1 MSDFETIQTLIRLK
15 RHEQPSPEFL
25 EEFVRSFKERQRAE
39 MLNQS
44 ARGLLWERVTTYF
57 DGIFAPK
64 WALAGATAV
73 AMLGTV
79 MLFRPVE
86 QGAGGGL
93 VQTGS
98 SFDVRG
104 FDTGGR
110 LMPISDEEVR
120 QYLLSRHYQGGFAD
134 EREGR
139 LLAHDPQM
147 TLNPVGFRL
156 DVEY

>member
-25 EEFVRSFKERQRAE
+25 EDFVRSFKERQRAE

-73 AMLGTV
+73 AMLGTFV
-79 MLFRPVE
+79 LLRPVE
-86 QGAGGGL
+86 QGAGGL
-93 VQTGS
+93 VQSGS
-98 SFDVRG
+98 SLDARG
-104 FDTGGR
+104 FDAGR
-110 LMPISDEEVR
+110 LVPISDEEVR
-120 QYLLSRHYQGGFAD
+120 QYLLSRHNQGGFAD
-134 EREGR
+134 EREGG
-139 LLAHDPQM
+139 LFAHDPQM
-147 TLNPVGFRL
+147 TLHPVGFRL